1 MCVRLRCAHVDAA
14 SGASA
19 NGIDNASAEWE
30 LGLALRLLRRV
41 LNGEGW
47 RCFLSS
53 FFIVFVLHS
62 SRMHFIGQ
70 GAGPKQWHSN
80 WWHLAEHA
88 SALSPSRTAPPH
100 YLPPALPSSLS
111 VIVPWHTMPAAICSR
126 IMDISAVSLCPRLQH
141 NELGCGLRFGS
152 ENCATLWQFECPLRL
167 SPAPLSPHF
176 HSL

>member
-1 MCVRLRCAHVDAA
+1 MPPPPRCHCHCGDNKNGSAINCFARLPLSVWVCVRLRCAHVDAA

-30 LGLALRLLRRV
+30 LGLALRLFRRV

-70 GAGPKQWHSN
+70 GTGPKQWHSN

-88 SALSPSRTAPPH
+88 SALSP
-100 YLPPALPSSLS
+100 LALHPLT
-111 VIVPWHTMPAAICSR
+111 I
-126 IMDISAVSLCPRLQH
+126 
-141 NELGCGLRFGS
+141 
-152 ENCATLWQFECPLRL
+152 CPLL
-167 SPAPLSPHF
+167 SPPRWVLSCPGTLCQLPF
-176 HSL
+176 VLA